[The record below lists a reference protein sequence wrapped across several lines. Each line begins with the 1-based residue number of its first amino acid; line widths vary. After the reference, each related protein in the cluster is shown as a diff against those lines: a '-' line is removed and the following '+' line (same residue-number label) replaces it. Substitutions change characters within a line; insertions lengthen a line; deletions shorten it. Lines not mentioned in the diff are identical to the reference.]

1 MPILFE
7 ALTSAKGEEEK
18 EEELVDISKRKF
30 GHDLGGYC
38 LGMVLNNTL
47 LREEMYLK
55 IHAKWLS
62 DIDSAQCVL

>member
-1 MPILFE
+1 M
-7 ALTSAKGEEEK
+7 GEEVK

-38 LGMVLNNTL
+38 KICLGMVLNNTL

-55 IHAKWLS
+55 IHTKWLS